1 MYKGF
6 KNVKIKSF
14 FDHEEYGINT
24 GGSTY
29 ITCTYAKDKV
39 EKFINLPNIN
49 VLDIKFT
56 QNGIYV
62 IYRKEPING

>member
-14 FDHEEYGINT
+14 FDHEEYCVCP
-24 GGSTY
+24 GGGTY
-29 ITCTYAKDKV
+29 ITTTWAKDKV
-39 EKFINLPNIN
+39 EDFINLPNIN
-49 VLDIKFT
+49 VIDINFT

-62 IYRKEPING
+62 IYREELING